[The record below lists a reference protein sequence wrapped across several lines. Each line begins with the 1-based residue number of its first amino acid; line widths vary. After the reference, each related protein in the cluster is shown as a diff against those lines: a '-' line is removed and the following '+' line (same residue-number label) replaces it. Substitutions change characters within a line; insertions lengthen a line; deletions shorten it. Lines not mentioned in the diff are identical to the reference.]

1 MSSQWTTVASNLA
14 LDEAVAR
21 RRAAGEAIVHLGFGE
36 SRLPVFPG
44 LVERLVAG
52 AGRSGYG
59 PVAGAE
65 PVRAAVAGYF
75 ARRRLET
82 DASQI
87 VVAPGS
93 KPLLL
98 AIVAAVPGDVL
109 LPRPSWVTYA
119 PQAAL
124 LDRKVRLVDIP
135 EECGGVPEPARLVE
149 AIAGFRAAGGA
160 PRLLVVTLPDNPT
173 GTTAPPQLVRALCE
187 IAEREDLVIVSD
199 EIYRDILF
207 DAATGVLSP
216 AEVLPERTIITTG
229 LSKSLALGGWRIGAA
244 RFPAGQWGAEVRQR
258 VLGVASQAWSN
269 LAGPMQSVAEYAFS
283 EPDELAA
290 HMQASTRLHGA
301 VAKALHQVVTS
312 HGASCRPPTGG
323 FYVYPDLGPIR
334 EALARHGVDDS
345 ASLERHLLEDHGV
358 AVLGGHHFGD
368 EPGALSFRAATSLL
382 YGETE
387 EQRWA
392 SLDAGD
398 PLGLPHVA
406 EPLARLDEVFSRLES
421 G

>member
-244 RFPAGQWGAEVRQR
+244 RFPAG
-258 VLGVASQAWSN
+258 
-269 LAGPMQSVAEYAFS
+269 
-283 EPDELAA
+283 
-290 HMQASTRLHGA
+290 
-301 VAKALHQVVTS
+301 
-312 HGASCRPPTGG
+312 
-323 FYVYPDLGPIR
+323 
-334 EALARHGVDDS
+334 
-345 ASLERHLLEDHGV
+345 
-358 AVLGGHHFGD
+358 
-368 EPGALSFRAATSLL
+368 
-382 YGETE
+382 
-387 EQRWA
+387 
-392 SLDAGD
+392 
-398 PLGLPHVA
+398 
-406 EPLARLDEVFSRLES
+406 
-421 G
+421 